1 MLLRYQ
7 LRPRFSGESSF
18 VAMAE
23 QANGTEG
30 DHLSG
35 DGEVSLVILP
45 VIDHARWLDLQTCY
59 IASFSGNIP
68 D

>member
-1 MLLRYQ
+1 
-7 LRPRFSGESSF
+7 
-18 VAMAE
+18 MAE